1 MLCLLDNSWLWYLYT
16 YSTSNGPQNLAF
28 GHLLEI
34 PIPIY
39 TVNHIHKY
47 YTVHITWYKNSRIT
61 WYLQVYR
68 CTCRIFFVLLY
79 VNMSWIHWLSPPSIC
94 IPHSAFCYC
103 LCLPVPVCDVSLWWC
118 VGTHSTAGKWNV
130 TSISCYVSASLWR
143 TLSSGSCRRRD
154 NGTVAL

>member
-68 CTCRIFFVLLY
+68 CTCCIFLFYCTWICPGFIDSVLHLSVSRTARFVIVSVFRCRCVTCHCGGVSVLTALQ
-79 VNMSWIHWLSPPSIC
+79 VNETWLPFHVMFPPHC
-94 IPHSAFCYC
+94 EEH
-103 LCLPVPVCDVSLWWC
+103 
-118 VGTHSTAGKWNV
+118 
-130 TSISCYVSASLWR
+130 
-143 TLSSGSCRRRD
+143 
-154 NGTVAL
+154 

>member
-1 MLCLLDNSWLWYLYT
+1 MCYAYLIIRGYDTYRRIRQVTVPRISLLV
-16 YSTSNGPQNLAF
+16 
-28 GHLLEI
+28 
-34 PIPIY
+34 IY
-39 TVNHIHKY
+39 WKFLFTVNHIHKY

-68 CTCRIFFVLLY
+68 CTCYIFFVLLY
-79 VNMSWIHWLSPPSIC
+79 VNMSWIHSLSPPSIC